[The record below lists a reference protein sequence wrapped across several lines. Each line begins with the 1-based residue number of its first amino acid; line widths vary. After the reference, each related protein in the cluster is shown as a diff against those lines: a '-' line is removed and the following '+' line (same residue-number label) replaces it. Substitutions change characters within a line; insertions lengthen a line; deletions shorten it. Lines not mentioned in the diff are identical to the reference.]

1 MFSLKLLASYFKK
14 TLRLLFMDG
23 VQLSQGHKSLYEE
36 TVYFLRLCPHYFLVL
51 I

>member
-1 MFSLKLLASYFKK
+1 MFSLKLTFKK

-23 VQLSQGHKSLYEE
+23 VQLSQGCKINYQE
-36 TVYFLRLCPHYFLVL
+36 TINFLPLSPHDFLLL